1 MLKNELKAALAVLG
15 TVFVPMVAQ
24 ADMNSMNSPQM
35 QKQQQPGV
43 LPGTMIED
51 GQVPAA
57 YPQSAALVCDNGW
70 DVTISANY
78 LYWKWSQDSSLLMGT
93 LVDQPAGFNGTT
105 TPVFNNPGYTSGFKV
120 GLGLGLPEFDN
131 WDLNA
136 EYTWYRN
143 TNNQS
148 VTGTAS
154 KGLAIEDYTNA
165 YGTYAS
171 GTINS
176 EARLGYQTLDFLARR
191 AMYFGKQLTFRIG
204 TGLRAQWISEEFE
217 LSSSGLTALE
227 QDNPEFTSVSVSAAR
242 NLTSWQL
249 GPKLSMDL
257 KWLLGAGFSIMG
269 NLHNSLLY
277 TSYNSSQTASGTVD
291 STAFTNTVTG
301 LSNYGTV
308 RPVTEAFLG
317 LGWEMYFCD
326 NNFHFDLFAGYD
338 FNVYWNYDMLGA
350 GFQSPGDMML
360 QGLNI
365 GVHFDF

>member
-1 MLKNELKAALAVLG
+1 MLKNELKAALAILG
-15 TVFVPMVAQ
+15 TVFVPVFAQ
-24 ADMNSMNSPQM
+24 ADQSMNSMGSSQNM
-35 QKQQQPGV
+35 RQQQPGFT
-43 LPGTMIED
+43 PGDIIGD
-51 GQVPAA
+51 GQLPSA

-78 LYWKWSQDSSLLMGT
+78 LYWLWSQDSSTQVGVV
-93 LVDQPAGFNGTT
+93 VDQTASPGFNGTST
-105 TPVFNNPGYTSGFKV
+105 AVYNTPGYTSGFKV

-143 TNNQS
+143 TSNES
-148 VTGTAS
+148 ASGSAS
-154 KGLAIEDYTNA
+154 KALVLKGLKKDADA
-165 YGTYAS
+165 YSVGS
-171 GTINS
+171 VNS
-176 EARLGYQTLDFLARR
+176 EARLGYQTLDFLVRR
-191 AMYFGKQLTFRIG
+191 NMYFGKQLTFRVG

-217 LSSSGLTALE
+217 TTGSLTAL
-227 QDNPEFTSVSVSAAR
+227 SSADPSYNSIER
-242 NLTSWQL
+242 NMTSWQL

-257 KWLLGAGFSIMG
+257 KWLLGAGFGIMG

-277 TSYNSSQTASGTVD
+277 TSYNTSASAAGTISGSGFSSTY
-291 STAFTNTVTG
+291 TG
-301 LSNYGTV
+301 LDNYGTI

-317 LGWEMYFCD
+317 LNWEMYFCD

-338 FNVYWNYDMLGA
+338 FNIFWNYDML
-350 GFQSPGDMML
+350 SNNRGDMTL